1 VHNRVMRFGASR
13 VLVVVSLGLA
23 ACAPDNQIGDRPDA
37 RAGLDAALP
46 PDGGASDAP
55 APDAPMESDAPLPL
69 DDAPTPSDA
78 PVPEDAGQD
87 AFVSDAGRD
96 AAMPDAF
103 TPADA
108 GPVWTIG
115 FCRVQ
120 FPTTIMAS
128 AGTSTTVYGRVYA
141 LGLTPRTSGTDT
153 DALLVGEVGSG
164 PDGSHPTPAGWT
176 WTRASANAAYG
187 PGSAGFEA
195 NNDEYQASLSRPSA
209 GSFDF
214 AFRFSGDGGLSW
226 TYCDTLDAG
235 SSDGYQLAN
244 AGSLSVM

>member
-1 VHNRVMRFGASR
+1 MRSPSFGPSN
-13 VLVVVSLGLA
+13 VLVLAALGLA

-46 PDGGASDAP
+46 PDGGGSDAGSDAP
-55 APDAPMESDAPLPL
+55 AAPDAPVELDAPIAI
-69 DDAPTPSDA
+69 DASA
-78 PVPEDAGQD
+78 SDAGQD
-87 AFVSDAGRD
+87 AFVVIDDAGRD
-96 AAMPDAF
+96 AGMPDAF
-103 TPADA
+103 TPRDA

-120 FPTTIMAS
+120 YPTTVMAS
-128 AGTSTTVYGRVYA
+128 AGMSTTIYGRVYA
-141 LGLTPRTSGTDT
+141 AGLTPRTTGTDT
-153 DALLVGEVGSG
+153 DVLLVGEVGSG
-164 PDGSHPTPAGWT
+164 PDGSHPSTAGWT
-176 WTRASANAAYG
+176 WTRATANTAYG

-214 AFRFSGDGGLSW
+214 AFRFSGDGGLTW

-244 AGSLSVM
+244 AGSLTVM